1 MVRDFGY
8 LLDVLHEARTA
19 LEFTKGKIYADFEQD
34 TKLQYAII
42 RAVEIMGEAAS
53 RVSTD
58 FRESHPEL
66 PWREMIGM
74 RNKMI
79 HDYEEISLPVVW
91 EVVERDIPELIHL
104 IEPLIPPE

>member
-1 MVRDFGY
+1 MERDLGF
-8 LLDVLHEARTA
+8 LLDILHEARTA
-19 LEFTKGKIYADFEQD
+19 LEFAKGMTYAGFEKD
-34 TKLQYAII
+34 TKLQYAVI

-53 RVSTD
+53 RVSPE

-104 IEPLIPPE
+104 LEPLVPPE